1 MNSTFV
7 RRAFVGSAPWLV
19 AACVLVVPGSAAAHT
34 SAEPFAPGGESVSGN
49 ARTPATVPILT
60 HQWQMALEQRSRGGR
75 PATGGAAPRG
85 GGGVRS
91 GGGVRGGGGGSRI
104 APPAQRPPASPGSGG
119 TRVQGGSGRSAGAP
133 APQYTR
139 PRDGRVATG
148 QAVPGRPVGG
158 GRPGSTV
165 IVPGGFY
172 PWGWGGLGLGGY
184 WGRGYGF
191 YDPWLYSGYGYG
203 GGYYGGGYG
212 GGSYAYSGKLKLKV
226 KPRDAEVYVDG
237 YYAGAVDNYDGVF
250 QTLKL
255 EPGPHRVEV
264 RLDGYEPLQFEV
276 NIQPDQKVT
285 YKGSMRRVP

>member
-1 MNSTFV
+1 M
-7 RRAFVGSAPWLV
+7 
-19 AACVLVVPGSAAAHT
+19 
-34 SAEPFAPGGESVSGN
+34 
-49 ARTPATVPILT
+49 
-60 HQWQMALEQRSRGGR
+60 
-75 PATGGAAPRG
+75 
-85 GGGVRS
+85 
-91 GGGVRGGGGGSRI
+91 
-104 APPAQRPPASPGSGG
+104 
-119 TRVQGGSGRSAGAP
+119 
-133 APQYTR
+133 
-139 PRDGRVATG
+139 
-148 QAVPGRPVGG
+148 
-158 GRPGSTV
+158 